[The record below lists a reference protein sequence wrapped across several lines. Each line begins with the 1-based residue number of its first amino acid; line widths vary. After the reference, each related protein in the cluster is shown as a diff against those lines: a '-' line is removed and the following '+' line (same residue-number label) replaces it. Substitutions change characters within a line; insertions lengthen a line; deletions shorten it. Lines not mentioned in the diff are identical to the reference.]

1 MKGIFIIIFL
11 LCCAHLY
18 CENDSGNNSS
28 SSNLVANSE
37 FAKPISNTWKI
48 QKNYGAKGTY
58 SFKENYFEA
67 ISETTDIREE
77 YGFQLYQEN
86 IKLKKGGIYK
96 VSLESES
103 EGEEQIFIKMTGTDS
118 TNWKTYLFKKF
129 EATPNYQRYEYIFSV
144 EEDDK
149 KARLEFWLTRAKTKI
164 RIRNIK
170 LELIDVYD
178 IKKKV
183 KEKARGD
190 AEKFKKLIWN
200 EEFNY
205 EGELDKTK
213 WRFELGDSGWGNKE
227 LQKYTDSPQ
236 NAYVKN
242 GVLNIVAVKD
252 DKNKITSAR
261 VVTKGLKTFTY
272 GEIEVKAKLPE
283 GKGTWPAI
291 WLYGAGKKYSEID
304 IMEHV
309 GAEKGTVH
317 FSVHTSN
324 HLWDLESHRTSS
336 IKIEKAT
343 EDYNIYTLKWTP
355 EYLKGYVNNVEY
367 FNLYK
372 DDFSPE
378 FWSFDDKMFIILN
391 LAVGGT
397 WGGVEGIDYNSFP
410 QRLEVDYIRVY
421 EYKKN

>member
-1 MKGIFIIIFL
+1 MKKIFMIIFL
-11 LCCAHLY
+11 LCYTQLY
-18 CENDSGNNSS
+18 CENDSGGNLSNN
-28 SSNLVANSE
+28 NLIKNPE
-37 FAKPISNTWKI
+37 FSKLIGNTWEI
-48 QKNYGAKGTY
+48 QKSYGAKGTY
-58 SFKENYFEA
+58 SFKDNYFEA
-67 ISETTDIREE
+67 VSEITDIRED
-77 YGFQLYQEN
+77 YAFQLYQED

-96 VSLESES
+96 ISLEAES
-103 EGEEQIFIKMTGTDS
+103 DGEEQLFIKMTGTNS
-118 TNWKTYLFKKF
+118 TDWKTYLFKKF
-129 EATPNYQRYEYIFSV
+129 EVTPNYQRYEYIFSM
-144 EEDDK
+144 ENEDR
-149 KARLEFWLTRAKTKI
+149 KARLEFWLTKARTKI

-170 LELIDVYD
+170 LELVD
-178 IKKKV
+178 IYEVKKKV
-183 KEKARGD
+183 KERREIG
-190 AEKFKKLIWN
+190 KFKKLIWN

-213 WRFELGDSGWGNKE
+213 WRFEVGDSGWGNKE
-227 LQKYTDSPQ
+227 LQRYTDNPR
-236 NAYVKN
+236 NAYVED
-242 GVLNIVAVKD
+242 GILNIVAMKD

-261 VVTKGLKTFTY
+261 VVTKGLKNFTY
-272 GEIEVKAKLPE
+272 GEIEVRARLPE

-291 WLYGAGKKYSEID
+291 WLYGEGKKYSEID

-309 GAEKGTVH
+309 GAEKGVVH
-317 FSVHTSN
+317 FSAHTSN

-343 EDYNIYTLKWTP
+343 EEYNIYTLKWT
-355 EYLKGYVNNVEY
+355 ETYIKGYVNNVEY

-372 DDFSPE
+372 DDFPPE

-410 QRLEVDYIRVY
+410 QSLEVDYIRVY